1 MQHRCVLRTAPE
13 EFNLAANVEPHDVLA
28 AEFKRTY
35 RSVSFPGGR
44 LLRLYDAAMAKADGS
59 DEQGPVRLRAIP
71 VRKGSVGDA
80 AILQY
85 DIEDVYGYRGRHP
98 RVYYLSPWEFLMY
111 WKPVRYDE
119 TNANAKDVI
128 MFPDTTLLKVFRFEW
143 MLLRTERP
151 YVPQPEGTPM
161 PDREKTA
168 DGKAKLF
175 SIYLRPWV
183 LEKNEQKTAYS
194 SDKKL
199 NPVAI
204 ISC

>member
-1 MQHRCVLRTAPE
+1 
-13 EFNLAANVEPHDVLA
+13 
-28 AEFKRTY
+28 
-35 RSVSFPGGR
+35 
-44 LLRLYDAAMAKADGS
+44 
-59 DEQGPVRLRAIP
+59 
-71 VRKGSVGDA
+71 
-80 AILQY
+80 
-85 DIEDVYGYRGRHP
+85 
-98 RVYYLSPWEFLMY
+98 MY

-183 LEKNEQKTAYS
+183 LERNDASKAVPLLTDLDIAPAALELQPLLKRRVAVKTMDPTLPSRSFARAWLWY
-194 SDKKL
+194 
-199 NPVAI
+199 VR
-204 ISC
+204 